1 MKGLIFIA
9 AIIALVQSARVR
21 IIQGTVASDHEFPY
35 QVSLQWNY
43 NNGSR
48 PKHFCSG
55 SILNPRWILTA
66 AHCEGDFTSNGWIE
80 VVAGVNNI
88 AIEDSAEQRRNVS
101 RFVQHE
107 RYNLMTLQN
116 DIAVL
121 RLSEALHLNDR
132 IKTIT
137 LATGNSVIVDDT
149 ISKFAGWGSISDTW
163 FDVFPDEL
171 MKIDIALRSL
181 EDCQT
186 LRPTY
191 DESKEICAGGYRNV
205 TGCTADSGG
214 PLTVQIDDSTVQIGV
229 LSYGEKP
236 CKARLPIMFMRVAHY
251 YEWIQ
256 RKIEKKIGKLL
267 PRWGV

>member
-9 AIIALVQSARVR
+9 AIITLAQSARVR

-48 PKHFCSG
+48 PTHFCSG
-55 SILNPRWILTA
+55 SILNPHWILTA
-66 AHCEGDFTSNGWIE
+66 AHCEGDFTRVGWTE

-107 RYNLMTLQN
+107 RYNPMMLQN

-121 RLSEALHLNDR
+121 RLSQPLHLNDR

-149 ISKFAGWGSISDTW
+149 IGKFAGWGSISDTW
-163 FDVFPDEL
+163 EDVFPDEL

-181 EDCQT
+181 EDCQRA
-186 LRPTY
+186 RPTY
-191 DESKEICAGGYRNV
+191 DVSKEVCVGGYRNV

-214 PLTVQIDDSTVQIGV
+214 PLTVQINDSTVQIGV

-236 CKARLPIMFMRVAHY
+236 CKGRLPIIFMRVAHY

-256 RKIEKKIGKLL
+256 RKIEKKIAKRW
-267 PRWGV
+267 PWGV